1 MALIEVDPVDD
12 PLDDLIHW
20 GAVEDNVGGLSP
32 DLQGEPG
39 ASVGQGG
46 LDLLGDPTA
55 DMCDT
60 TGMSGA
66 LEFLA
71 RPLALVGVGVIWL
84 LVAAS
89 ALVSGGGVG
98 MVAAIM
104 LTFAGGRSIWRGFTK
119 WRAESGP
126 T

>member
-84 LVAAS
+84 LVAADDDEARPS
-89 ALVSGGGVG
+89 QSLLPRLPERAHVVALV
-98 MVAAIM
+98 
-104 LTFAGGRSIWRGFTK
+104 
-119 WRAESGP
+119 RAQ
-126 T
+126 